1 MNYNDLTTEKT
12 NKNSRHLDRMTTR
25 EIVRVINDEDKTVPF
40 AVEREL
46 DDISRAIDLI
56 ADRLRNGGRLIYIG
70 AGTSGRLGII
80 DATECPPTYGVSP
93 ELIQGVIAGGH
104 PAMFRSSEGME
115 DVAED
120 AAADLDAVGFS
131 DKDVCM
137 AISASGSAAYCRG
150 ALEYAHSLGAAT
162 VALSCNKNGAMN
174 PLADVAIAVVVGPE
188 VVSGSTR
195 MKAGT
200 AQKLVLNM
208 ISTGAMVKFGKVYQ
222 NLMVDMQATNVKLVD
237 RACRMVVEAT
247 GIARAQAE
255 TLLKQTDYDV
265 KPAILM
271 ALTGLDAAAAREKLA
286 AHQGFLRAALE
297 H

>member
-12 NKNSRHLDRMTTR
+12 NEHSRHLDKMSTS
-25 EIVRVINDEDKTVPF
+25 EIVRVINDEDKTVPY

-46 DDISRAIDLI
+46 DDIARAIDLVT
-56 ADRLRNGGRLIYIG
+56 DRLRGGGRLVYIG
-70 AGTSGRLGII
+70 AGTSGRLGVI

-115 DVAED
+115 DVAEN

-131 DKDVCM
+131 ERDVCM

-150 ALEYAHSLGAAT
+150 ALEYARSLGAAT

-174 PLADVAIAVVVGPE
+174 AIADVSIAVVVGPE

-208 ISTGAMVKFGKVYQ
+208 ISTGVMIKLGRVYDNHMVYMNPSNK
-222 NLMVDMQATNVKLVD
+222 KL
-237 RACRMVVEAT
+237 R
-247 GIARAQAE
+247 ARAVRIIREETGADDSTAE
-255 TLLKQTDYDV
+255 AELLAHGGNIAE
-265 KPAILM
+265 AI
-271 ALTGLDAAAAREKLA
+271 DAINAKKA
-286 AHQGFLRAALE
+286 
-297 H
+297 

>member
-56 ADRLRNGGRLIYIG
+56 ADRLRDGGRLIYIG

-131 DKDVCM
+131 GKDVCM

-208 ISTGAMVKFGKVYQ
+208 ISTGVMIKLGRVYDNHMVYMNPSNK
-222 NLMVDMQATNVKLVD
+222 KL
-237 RACRMVVEAT
+237 R
-247 GIARAQAE
+247 ARAIRIIREETGCDDERAE
-255 TLLKQTDYDV
+255 AELLAHGGNIAE
-265 KPAILM
+265 AI
-271 ALTGLDAAAAREKLA
+271 DAINAINAKN
-286 AHQGFLRAALE
+286 
-297 H
+297 

>member
-25 EIVRVINDEDKTVPF
+25 EIVRVINDEDKPVPF

-131 DKDVCM
+131 SKDVCM

-208 ISTGAMVKFGKVYQ
+208 ISTGVMIKLGRVYDNHMVYMNPSNQ
-222 NLMVDMQATNVKLVD
+222 KL
-237 RACRMVVEAT
+237 R
-247 GIARAQAE
+247 ARAIRIIHEETGCDDERAE
-255 TLLKQTDYDV
+255 AELLAHGGNIAE
-265 KPAILM
+265 AI
-271 ALTGLDAAAAREKLA
+271 DAINAINAKN
-286 AHQGFLRAALE
+286 
-297 H
+297 

>member
-56 ADRLRNGGRLIYIG
+56 ADRLRDGGRLIYIG

-131 DKDVCM
+131 GKDVCM

-208 ISTGAMVKFGKVYQ
+208 ISTGVMIKLGRVYDNHMVYMNPSNK
-222 NLMVDMQATNVKLVD
+222 KL
-237 RACRMVVEAT
+237 R
-247 GIARAQAE
+247 ARAIRIIREETGCDDARAE
-255 TLLKQTDYDV
+255 AELLAHGGNIAE
-265 KPAILM
+265 AI
-271 ALTGLDAAAAREKLA
+271 DAINAINAKN
-286 AHQGFLRAALE
+286 
-297 H
+297 

>member
-56 ADRLRNGGRLIYIG
+56 ADRLRDGGRLIYIG

-131 DKDVCM
+131 GKDVCM

-208 ISTGAMVKFGKVYQ
+208 ISTGVMIKLGRVYDNHMVYMNPSNK
-222 NLMVDMQATNVKLVD
+222 KL
-237 RACRMVVEAT
+237 R
-247 GIARAQAE
+247 ARAIRIIREETGCDDKRAE
-255 TLLKQTDYDV
+255 AELLAHGGNIAE
-265 KPAILM
+265 AI
-271 ALTGLDAAAAREKLA
+271 DAINAINA
-286 AHQGFLRAALE
+286 QN
-297 H
+297 